1 MGARPITREGHARER
16 DGDNGRRSKL
26 TARFKRRYLGN
37 GGSYR
42 RGLNGILKGIFLVFN
57 YAGKSSTRNATDIL
71 LSIVKNVSFL
81 IYVYI
86 PREKRSSEK

>member
-1 MGARPITREGHARER
+1 MGARPTTREGHARER

-42 RGLNGILKGIFLVFN
+42 RSLNGILKGMFLAFN
-57 YAGKSSTRNATDIL
+57 YAGKSLTRNATQTGIL
-71 LSIVKNVSFL
+71 
-81 IYVYI
+81 
-86 PREKRSSEK
+86 P